1 MNIHKFNV
9 KPKTIPSKKTIHW
22 RPLQEVKYP
31 AVKVNSITW
40 KIFSQ
45 EDIKLKPKE
54 AEQFQ
59 LGLGFIMIEGVVLTA
74 LANSLKNKRCS
85 LQNEVSLED
94 AEDIV
99 ITITNNSNEIVD
111 IKSHKPLC
119 RVCYEKI

>member
-1 MNIHKFNV
+1 MNIHKFNK
-9 KPKTIPSKKTIHW
+9 KPKTNPPKTIHW
-22 RPLQEVKYP
+22 RPLREVKYS
-31 AVKVNSITW
+31 ALKINSMTW
-40 KIFSQ
+40 EIFSQ

-54 AEQFQ
+54 VKQLQ
-59 LGLGFIMIEGVVLTA
+59 LGLGFIMSEGVVLTT

-111 IKSHKPLC
+111 IQSHKLLC
-119 RVCYEKI
+119 HVCYKKL